1 MLVEAFILY
10 GQDSVT
16 YQLRYLVESPR
27 AGAVLRSYQ
36 GGDEGAVSGDHD
48 RRLGLLRDC
57 DVELPGLIPVAAGG
71 DYRYD
76 RQNG

>member
-1 MLVEAFILY
+1 MLVEALILY
-10 GQDSVT
+10 GQDRVT
-16 YQLRYLVESPR
+16 YHLGYLVESPG

-57 DVELPGLIPVAAGG
+57 DVELPGLVPVAAGG
-71 DYRYD
+71 DN
-76 RQNG
+76 RQDQQHG